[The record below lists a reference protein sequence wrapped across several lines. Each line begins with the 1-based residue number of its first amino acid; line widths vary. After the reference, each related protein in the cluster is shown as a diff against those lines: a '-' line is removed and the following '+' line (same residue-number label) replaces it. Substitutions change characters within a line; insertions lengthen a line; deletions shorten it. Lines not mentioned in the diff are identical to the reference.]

1 MKDCFRQAFK
11 VVWNPQPLRAPV
23 VDPDLSLLNGPQR
36 MMESISFFI
45 LSAEYCVS
53 ADGVLREWLRL
64 TSRLGLL
71 IASPVLIFM
80 PTITFGLWQI
90 AMWTDYLV
98 RIFKNLVLVPLAALA
113 AIMLVGLI
121 VITFRSS
128 VRALAGS

>member
-1 MKDCFRQAFK
+1 MKDCFKQAFK
-11 VVWNPQPLRAPV
+11 VVWNPQPLPSPS
-23 VDPDLSLLNGPQR
+23 VDPDLSQLNGPQR

-45 LSAEYCVS
+45 LSAEYCIS

-64 TSRLGLL
+64 TSRLGML
-71 IASPVLIFM
+71 IASPMLIFM